1 MKSTQVRWGH
11 SRALSFN
18 TQCAVIYLFYS
29 QCIVLWSICLIHLS
43 HVISPQAMLMRQQ
56 DRLEGRVQNIDEQ
69 LTKLESNKTLM
80 KVQYDTNIVYCLHS
94 ELLSV
99 QPFVIMWGFLCCNF
113 CLCCAIMKWPRL
125 LFAAGN
131 WKENVIHLWL
141 WTDSALGGKMHF
153 TNDFLN
159 SVLNKKVIDSTKW
172 RKNVLRINS
181 LLFVDEYSFLQSK
194 VLNSAEWC

>member
-1 MKSTQVRWGH
+1 MHCV
-11 SRALSFN
+11 
-18 TQCAVIYLFYS
+18 V
-29 QCIVLWSICLIHLS
+29 VHLS
-43 HVISPQAMLMRQQ
+43 NPSLACHLSTGHANEAARQTWRSCSEHRWAAHQ
-56 DRLEGRVQNIDEQ
+56 DGVKQDADEGTIRHKHRV
-69 LTKLESNKTLM
+69 
-80 KVQYDTNIVYCLHS
+80 CLHS
-94 ELLSV
+94 ELLSA